1 MLAIFI
7 FKRINKK
14 EQIEKKKKKERNLIT
29 LHESC
34 EQ

>member
-14 EQIEKKKKKERNLIT
+14 EQIQKKEEERNLIT